1 MGGRAEYSTR
11 IFKPR
16 RYCSALPAGEQTR
29 GRPMMRGEAIR
40 ACQLGGRIEIERD
53 RERERESPR
62 ETTVGLITRL
72 LLPPRCVP
80 SFLFPFFPFLS
91 FNRNR
96 KFHHLVGK
104 ILPSRRTEEE
114 KRVRKFRSDHAVLV
128 TGDGAVMGHY
138 EHVALPRERNWNDE
152 VVSGP

>member
-80 SFLFPFFPFLS
+80 FPFSFLFSLSFLS
-91 FNRNR
+91 TETENSTILWGRFSPRGER
-96 KFHHLVGK
+96 KKKSGFESFARITLS
-104 ILPSRRTEEE
+104 LSR
-114 KRVRKFRSDHAVLV
+114 V
-128 TGDGAVMGHY
+128 TA
-138 EHVALPRERNWNDE
+138 P
-152 VVSGP
+152 